1 MTLYQILDEKN
12 SKINEFQQRE
22 MALCHLDV
30 VKELSPEH
38 HYHINVGK
46 FNSSYQAIDSA
57 TNLTHQFWLSCTASF
72 N

>member
-1 MTLYQILDEKN
+1 MTLYQILDEEN

-46 FNSSYQAIDSA
+46 FNRGYSGTDSA
-57 TNLTHQFWLSCTASF
+57 SNLLINFG
-72 N
+72 

>member
-1 MTLYQILDEKN
+1 MTVYQILDEKN
-12 SKINEFQQRE
+12 STINEFQQRE

-46 FNSSYQAIDSA
+46 FNNSNHPSNSA
-57 TNLTHQFWLSCTASF
+57 TNLLINFG
-72 N
+72 

>member
-12 SKINEFQQRE
+12 STINEFQQRE

-38 HYHINVGK
+38 HYHINVCK
-46 FNSSYQAIDSA
+46 FNKSHSSIESA
-57 TNLTHQFWLSCTASF
+57 TNLIINFG
-72 N
+72 

>member
-12 SKINEFQQRE
+12 STINEFQQRE

-38 HYHINVGK
+38 RYHINVGK
-46 FNSSYQAIDSA
+46 FNRGYSSIESA
-57 TNLTHQFWLSCTASF
+57 TNLIVNFG
-72 N
+72 

>member
-12 SKINEFQQRE
+12 STINEFQQRE

-38 HYHINVGK
+38 HYHINEGK
-46 FNSSYQAIDSA
+46 FNSCYHPSYSA
-57 TNLTHQFWLSCTASF
+57 TNLLINFG
-72 N
+72 